1 MPVFWSQTSQYYSSM
16 KLGNILKDSNLRTQ
30 TKETFNQETPQVDE
44 DGQLPVAAAE
54 TTQFLLLT

>member
-30 TKETFNQETPQVDE
+30 TKETFNPARHRRWTKMGNYQ
-44 DGQLPVAAAE
+44 
-54 TTQFLLLT
+54 